1 MAYGQIY
8 SLLYFKFQ
16 IYNIDKKLAKN
27 IAKKRHKN
35 KDLVN
40 F

>member
-1 MAYGQIY
+1 MEDGKIY

-16 IYNIDKKLAKN
+16 IYNKAKN
-27 IAKKRHKN
+27 IAKKHHKN